1 PLSPPP
7 LSPPPSLSS
16 LLPSPSL
23 QMDDGGISLRTFS
36 DSNRLRPSERL
47 GDSLLH
53 SIEMNGNCIGVAS
66 SSRASEAFP
75 SPPNERSGFIEHLP
89 HRHEE
94 EGDDEVSGV
103 FHNSAII
110 PSRQQVLFYLSSSSA
125 FHVMR
130 ADREIQITDTASFP
144 LFDIWAEKIWCGGS
158 LWVMESYGR
167 RVLFITDSSQPSTL
181 SRRRPIATQS
191 VTDWNDTVIAYFLP
205 GDPFLIQNAQRETII
220 RCNSMCNVDGRRDT
234 WECILEEAGR
244 EAARLEN
251 GLLRFT
257 PHIGFQLKLL
267 IVAALSRALTTP
279 RSSRSCFSFLR

>member
-1 PLSPPP
+1 
-7 LSPPPSLSS
+7 PSLS
-16 LLPSPSL
+16 LP
-23 QMDDGGISLRTFS
+23 MDDGGISLRTFS
-36 DSNRLRPSERL
+36 ESNRLRPSERL
-47 GDSLLH
+47 GDSLLIH
-53 SIEMNGNCIGVAS
+53 EMNGNCMGVPS
-66 SSRASEAFP
+66 SSRVSESFP
-75 SPPNERSGFIEHLP
+75 SPPHEANGFIERLP
-89 HRHEE
+89 HRHQE

-103 FHNSAII
+103 FHHSAII
-110 PSRQQVLFYLSSSSA
+110 PSRQQVLFYLSSSSS

-130 ADREIQITDTASFP
+130 ADREIQITDTSNFP

-167 RVLFITDSSQPSTL
+167 RVLVIADLPSSL
-181 SRRRPIATQS
+181 SRRRAGVTQS
-191 VTDWNDTVIAYFLP
+191 VTDWNDTLIAHFLP

-220 RCNSMCNVDGRRDT
+220 RCNSMCNIDGRRDT